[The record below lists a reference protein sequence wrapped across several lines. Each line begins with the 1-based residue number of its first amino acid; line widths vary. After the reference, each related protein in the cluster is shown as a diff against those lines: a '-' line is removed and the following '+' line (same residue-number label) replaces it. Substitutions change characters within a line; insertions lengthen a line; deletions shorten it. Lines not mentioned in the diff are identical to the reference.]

1 MQLHENM
8 FNRYDKN
15 NHIDTT
21 QIYLARPGKRIL
33 GALNG
38 VLEDTCNLEINLNNT
53 SVLTFDV
60 SRIINGAVSS
70 WYDRI
75 EQHMEL
81 AIPGLGWFK
90 INEEPTIMNDGNQE
104 TCSVRAES
112 LEIELQNHDLVGFE
126 INTGAVSSREMLA
139 TDNTYDTED
148 GSYTL
153 ARDNVRF
160 YRDTSDLE
168 NLIESEFGQD
178 GNKQKLLNL
187 ISEYPCIF
195 NTWRITFNL
204 QEFNNAIQSAYN
216 GYNSSAFVGSA
227 LVGVARV
234 GNISTDPPSHNEQGR
249 DLSVLASYIGNIK
262 TQQDAYAL
270 SRLYPVILNYV
281 SQLDVDLTNYDDPE
295 NDFTVRQILLNEVK
309 REKDLSLMDLI
320 LSETGW
326 HVGYV
331 DPTIDFS
338 SDIEDDW
345 VPLANRIGRFEVD
358 SQDVYS
364 FLTQEVASYFRCVFV
379 FDTDNYA
386 VNCYSISSVGADTN
400 IYLSFHNIQ
409 NSVQRSGTEQIVTR
423 FRVEGG
429 DDLDFTEVNLGE
441 NIITDISYFL
451 NKKHFTEGF
460 IDKYNAYTERREELR
475 KQYKDLSVKYRN
487 QIDEASEIYDRVPV
501 DGTDA
506 MQYNSFTDEELEE
519 EKAKYEAIL
528 RGMQAYYVDE
538 NNEFDEAALEASDDY
553 NEYLMITQVIL
564 SQPLDA
570 LNYVYFDTVSREYVG
585 TENLGN
591 IDIAIFNRRIA
602 NGYYISGNDNQET
615 KKQKTDY
622 KKQLE
627 YLDDLKYDYETFG
640 SSYGVAEL
648 QTRSTLLYNQWQ
660 TLWNQGYNEP
670 PDGEDAYHQNQ
681 YELYQKYH
689 TAYDQCISALDE
701 RQKEYDDA
709 VKAYEYTQK
718 KMNDLK
724 EAADISNITYGFT
737 EQELNLLERYYIDND
752 YQNENI
758 ITTSIYT
765 NEQIIITE
773 EKLLQVAKEELY
785 AAAHPQ
791 WTWETTQDNFLLMPE
806 LKDWHGELDVGN
818 FVRVN
823 FREPDPIDLEYIT
836 SDNKDNADMFAETGK
851 RNIEDTDD
859 NNLYSDD
866 DNQLETT
873 AFEPKPRDGYQ
884 VKLRIVTVSLNPLMI
899 NPEIG
904 LTFSSMIQYRSRRND
919 FVELLNLAS
928 HSGKQIIQGTIMD
941 KNLDNTFNID
951 SGFVMKL
958 LNTGAFASQMNSYT
972 GSIATTAV
980 GALAGRVGPMIE
992 QGVSAGILSATIDVG
1007 QLGGDVGNFFKLYT
1021 EYLDA
1026 GVIVTQLLRAE
1037 TAEFGSVVMDSLEA
1051 NAASFTTLLTS
1062 SISAEDAAFGT
1073 LITDTLSA
1081 NSATFGELVVDSLDA
1096 EDATFGSIITDTLEA
1111 NSATFETLMAN
1122 VFNAAT
1128 GQVFNLTTDN
1138 ATLNQAFV
1146 SSEIAGRLTVGDLAT
1161 YTATASQIVLI
1172 SPDGTHPAIAFQ
1184 GSTQQFY
1191 DSDGN
1196 VRVQIGQ
1203 DGNGDFNFVVR
1214 SADGQ
1219 TALFDYNGIT
1229 QNGIPNNTI
1238 INSMISNGT
1247 IEKAKLAF
1255 DIIEPNQQ
1263 GGVDITQIYD
1273 GQGNLWGTQYTS
1285 FKTTTQNTL
1294 SSMQQSIQSLSST
1307 AEAVELVG
1315 DQIFVQDTGGT
1326 ISPAYIDINAI
1337 TYNNLQIG
1345 KWYVNNVEDTTNVSQ
1360 DKKTLRLYSSS
1371 LGNNNTVQVRVE
1383 SQDGTKSDVMTIYK
1397 ITNGQNGSP
1406 GTPGQDS
1413 YTAVISSSGGTVFKT
1428 DSGVTSTTLTCTL
1441 YRGTTVVTPTSY
1453 TWYYTIEGG
1462 NTQTLG
1468 TGASITLPLNSSVIK
1483 KSVYC
1488 NCES

>member
-15 NHIDTT
+15 DHIDTT

-153 ARDNVRF
+153 ARENVRF

-168 NLIESEFGQD
+168 YVIESFFH
-178 GNKQKLLNL
+178 GNGTKQQLLDL
-187 ISEYPCIF
+187 ITNYPCIM
-195 NTWRITFNL
+195 NSWRITFNL
-204 QEFNNAIQSAYN
+204 QEFDQAMQSACAI
-216 GYNSSAFVGSA
+216 GEA
-227 LVGVARV
+227 
-234 GNISTDPPSHNEQGR
+234 QGK
-249 DLSVLASYIGNIK
+249 DMSVLRSYIGNVKI
-262 TQQDAYAL
+262 QQDAFSI
-270 SRLYPVILNYV
+270 SRLYPEILDYTTA
-281 SQLDVDLTNYDDPE
+281 LDVDLTNPNNPE
-295 NDFTVRQILLNEVK
+295 HDYTVKEILLNEVQ

-320 LSETGW
+320 LRETGW

-331 DPTIDFS
+331 DPTIDLA
-338 SDIEDDW
+338 SDVEDDLI
-345 VPLANRIGRFEVD
+345 PLANRVGRFEVD

-364 FLTQEVASYFRCVFV
+364 FLTQEVSSYFRCIFV

-386 VNCYSISSVGADTN
+386 VDCYSINGVGTDTN

-451 NKKHFTEGF
+451 NKKHFTEEF
-460 IDKYNAYTERREELR
+460 IDKYNAYIERREELR
-475 KQYKDLSVKYRN
+475 KQYKDLSVQYRN

-648 QTRSTLLYNQWQ
+648 QTRSTLLFNQWQ

-758 ITTSIYT
+758 IITSIYT
-765 NEQIIITE
+765 NEQIVATE

-823 FREPDPIDLEYIT
+823 FREPDPKDIEYIA
-836 SDNKDNADMFAETGK
+836 SDNKDNANMFAETGK
-851 RNIEDTDD
+851 TDIQDTNRNDLYTTDID
-859 NNLYSDD
+859 K
-866 DNQLETT
+866 LETT
-873 AFEPKPRDGYQ
+873 SFEPKPRDGYQ
-884 VKLRIVTVSLNPLMI
+884 VKLRISTISLNPLMI

-904 LTFSSMIQYRSRRND
+904 LTFSSMVQYRSRRND
-919 FVELLNLAS
+919 FVELLNLAN
-928 HSGKQIIQGTIMD
+928 HSGKQIIQGTIDD
-941 KNLDNTFNID
+941 KTLDKSFTID

-958 LNTGAFASQMNSYT
+958 LNTGAFASSMSNYT
-972 GSIATTAV
+972 GMIATTAV
-980 GALAGRVGPMIE
+980 GAATGRIVPLVE
-992 QGVSAGILSATIDVG
+992 QGISSAVIDVS

-1037 TAEFGSVVMDSLEA
+1037 TAEFGSVIMDTLSA
-1051 NAASFTTLLTS
+1051 NSGSFATLVTS
-1062 SISAEDAAFGT
+1062 SLSAEDAAFGT
-1073 LITDTLSA
+1073 LITNTLSA
-1081 NSATFGELVVDSLDA
+1081 NSAAFTTLVTNSLSA
-1096 EDATFGSIITDTLEA
+1096 EDATFGQLITDTLAA
-1111 NSATFETLMAN
+1111 NSGTFTTLMAN
-1122 VFNAAT
+1122 TFNAAT
-1128 GQVFNLTTDN
+1128 GQIFNLTTSN
-1138 ATLNQAFV
+1138 ATVDQQFV
-1146 SSEIAGRLTVGDLAT
+1146 TSQIAARLSVGDLAAGT
-1161 YTATASQIVLI
+1161 ITLTDTMQIV
-1172 SPDGTHPAIAFQ
+1172 SQ
-1184 GSTQQFY
+1184 N
-1191 DSDGN
+1191 GN
-1196 VRVQIGQ
+1196 LVMNGQALQIMGE
-1203 DGNGDFNFVVR
+1203 DENGDPYVGVQLGYDTNDNPSLILRNEEGSIVL
-1214 SADGQ
+1214 SPQ
-1219 TALFDYNGIT
+1219 GIT
-1229 QNGIPNNTI
+1229 QDAIADGLIVND
-1238 INSMISNGT
+1238 MIHTGT
-1247 IEKAKLAF
+1247 IAEDKL
-1255 DIIEPNQQ
+1255 
-1263 GGVDITQIYD
+1263 
-1273 GQGNLWGTQYTS
+1273 S
-1285 FKTTTQNTL
+1285 F
-1294 SSMQQSIQSLSST
+1294 
-1307 AEAVELVG
+1307 
-1315 DQIFVQDTGGT
+1315 
-1326 ISPAYIDINAI
+1326 
-1337 TYNNLQIG
+1337 
-1345 KWYVNNVEDTTNVSQ
+1345 
-1360 DKKTLRLYSSS
+1360 
-1371 LGNNNTVQVRVE
+1371 
-1383 SQDGTKSDVMTIYK
+1383 
-1397 ITNGQNGSP
+1397 
-1406 GTPGQDS
+1406 
-1413 YTAVISSSGGTVFKT
+1413 
-1428 DSGVTSTTLTCTL
+1428 
-1441 YRGTTVVTPTSY
+1441 
-1453 TWYYTIEGG
+1453 
-1462 NTQTLG
+1462 
-1468 TGASITLPLNSSVIK
+1468 SVIK
-1483 KSVYC
+1483 TTDHISIEQIYTGNNQFGAEWTTFTTNTNNAIAQLQEDVDSYDLFIDAPNGTAIRGGNILLQAVLLKNNVDVTNQYDASCFVWTRTSADSYGDLYWNSNHSSGEKSITVTGNDVKIHADFKCTFSYGDV
-1488 NCES
+1488 SVTAS